1 MRRVPIALISEA
13 VGGVMARLRSEAFD
27 AVDPILVMDEAG
39 RYQGVVELKRL
50 LAARDDVPLAT
61 LLRRD
66 WPAVPAQEDQEH
78 AVEATIG
85 GGVAALPSLRADE
98 PAGIMLPSA
107 LLDVL
112 AREHRED
119 VHRLVGIL
127 REQAGATHALEDPP
141 VRRVAARLPW
151 LLVGLALSTV
161 ATAVMAGY
169 ERTLQANVAI
179 AFFIPA
185 LVYLTDA
192 VGTQTEAIA
201 VRGLSLRHRPLARI
215 LLGEILT
222 GGMIGMAL
230 GLFAFVGVAVVF
242 GSVAMGLGVGLTLFA
257 AGTVASGL
265 GLALPWLLS
274 RLGLDPAFGSGPVA
288 TIIQDVPNHH
298 HLFHGRDISVSWRNL
313 RGRGDIIASLGT
325 EEAMRLATFNIESLD
340 FPPRG
345 ELPFETR
352 TAALRPVLERLAA
365 DIPCLQEVNGQHVP
379 GAPERRLV
387 ALDLLIRGTLD
398 LIVMGSH
405 GCHGLTELL
414 LGSKT
419 AKVLTHSRIPV
430 LVYRWR

>member
-1 MRRVPIALISEA
+1 MPAIGLSADTSDRFRRECAGGHAVRRVPVALVSEA
-13 VGGVMARLRSEAFD
+13 VGEVLARLRSESFD
-27 AVDPILVMDEAG
+27 AVDPILVTDEAR

-66 WPAVPAQEDQEH
+66 WPAVDAQEDQEH
-78 AVEATIG
+78 AVEAAVG
-85 GGVAALPSLRADE
+85 GGVAALPILRADE

-288 TIIQDVPNHH
+288 TIIQERPHHH
-298 HLFHGRDISVSWRNL
+298 HLFHGHDIAVSGRNLSGCRDIR
-313 RGRGDIIASLGT
+313 ASL
-325 EEAMRLATFNIESLD
+325 A
-340 FPPRG
+340 PRKRCA
-345 ELPFETR
+345 LPLSTSR
-352 TAALRPVLERLAA
+352 ALTSR
-365 DIPCLQEVNGQHVP
+365 P
-379 GAPERRLV
+379 GASCRSRHARQHCGQFLSDWRPTSCACRKSTDSMCRARRSGGWL
-387 ALDLLIRGTLD
+387 RST
-398 LIVMGSH
+398 
-405 GCHGLTELL
+405 C
-414 LGSKT
+414 
-419 AKVLTHSRIPV
+419 
-430 LVYRWR
+430 

>member
-1 MRRVPIALISEA
+1 MSAIGLSADTSGCFRRESAGDHAVRRIPIALVSEA
-13 VGGVMARLRSEAFD
+13 VGGVLARLRSGSFD
-27 AVDPILVMDEAG
+27 AVDPILVTDEAG
-39 RYQGVVELKRL
+39 RYQGVVELRRL
-50 LAARDDVPLAT
+50 LAAHDDLPLVT

-66 WPAVPAQEDQEH
+66 WPAVSAQEDQEH
-78 AVEATIG
+78 AVEAAIS
-85 GGVAALPSLRADE
+85 GGVAALPILRADQ
-98 PAGIMLPSA
+98 PAGIMPPTA

-141 VRRVAARLPW
+141 VRRVGARLPW

-201 VRGLSLRHRPLARI
+201 VRGLSLRHHPLARI

-222 GGMIGMAL
+222 GGMIGLAL

-242 GSVAMGLGVGLTLFA
+242 GSVTMGLGVGLSLFA
-257 AGTVASGL
+257 AGTMASGI

-288 TIIQDVPNHH
+288 TIIQDV
-298 HLFHGRDISVSWRNL
+298 LT
-313 RGRGDIIASLGT
+313 IIIYFTIMTSLIPGGT
-325 EEAMRLATFNIESLD
+325 
-340 FPPRG
+340 
-345 ELPFETR
+345 
-352 TAALRPVLERLAA
+352 
-365 DIPCLQEVNGQHVP
+365 
-379 GAPERRLV
+379 
-387 ALDLLIRGTLD
+387 
-398 LIVMGSH
+398 
-405 GCHGLTELL
+405 
-414 LGSKT
+414 
-419 AKVLTHSRIPV
+419 
-430 LVYRWR
+430 